1 MPPTNDFLKLFID
14 ELCALANSGIEIS
27 SQIINVMLK
36 HSFVMQQLE
45 VILSVLL
52 DMLPI
57 MHVSDVSKKG
67 VWLEVMLLYLT
78 AMHY

>member
-1 MPPTNDFLKLFID
+1 
-14 ELCALANSGIEIS
+14 
-27 SQIINVMLK
+27 
-36 HSFVMQQLE
+36 MQQLE
-45 VILSVLL
+45 LILSVLL

-67 VWLEVMLLYLT
+67 VWLQVMLLYLT